1 MSNTR
6 LIQNKATHGNG
17 GAILLGYASSLQL
30 TRCALNENE
39 ASHSGGAIF
48 GYTESKLE
56 VIQSAIIS
64 NVAEYGAG
72 IYSHK
77 GEVTTKRVGINNN
90 RARAD
95 GGGLYLSE
103 GSTANIKQ
111 TEMEQ
116 NKAHNTGAAIYTG
129 GNNIDMF
136 FVLITNNIASGGD
149 NGIYCTSSQTINID
163 CTSQTNLDSSSSNC
177 KFVTN
182 NNPF

>member
-56 VIQSAIIS
+56 VIQSLIIS

-72 IYSHK
+72 IKSYK
-77 GEVTTKRVGINNN
+77 GEITTLRVGINNN
-90 RARAD
+90 RARIH
-95 GGGLYLSE
+95 GGGFFLSR
-103 GSTANIKQ
+103 GSSAKIKQ
-111 TEMEQ
+111 TEIEQ
-116 NKAHNTGAAIYTG
+116 DTAGNKGAAIFTRG
-129 GNNIDMF
+129 DDIDMF
-136 FVLITNNIASGGD
+136 FVLIRNNAAGKED
-149 NGIYCTSSQTINID
+149 NGISCTGSQTINID
-163 CTSQTNLDSSSSNC
+163 CTSKANLDSSNGNC
-177 KFVTN
+177 KFLLENT
-182 NNPF
+182 PF